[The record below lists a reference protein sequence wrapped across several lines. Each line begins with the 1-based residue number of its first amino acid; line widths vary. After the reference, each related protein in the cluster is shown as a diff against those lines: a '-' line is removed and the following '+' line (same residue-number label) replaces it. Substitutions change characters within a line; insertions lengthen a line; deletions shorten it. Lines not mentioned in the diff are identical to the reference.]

1 LSPLWPFRRKHSQ
14 TVGLEVRP
22 GAIVLAITAP
32 DSAKTKASITRLET
46 IVAQPAQRLQQLTE
60 YVVNHKLQG
69 AACNLVLPPEFYSIQ
84 QIERPPVED
93 SEMSAAAGWKI
104 RDLLDYDLED
114 AIVEAFEFPDD
125 ALRGRPAQVN
135 VVSARK
141 SVLQDL
147 ITLVESS
154 GLRLESIDITELA
167 LRNLLLQIQST
178 EAPAKGIG
186 LACLIMREHGGI
198 LVLVKD
204 GNLYLTRRLEADM
217 EGLADPDRQGATGQ
231 QLALEVQRSLD
242 YVESQLG
249 QVPPRR
255 LFAASE
261 LHEEQ
266 MLKALDE
273 TLGLQVVPLPAT
285 EAGMAEDVIPLA
297 GQWVA
302 CGAALR
308 NQHKTVTGGA

>member
-1 LSPLWPFRRKHSQ
+1 M
-14 TVGLEVRP
+14 
-22 GAIVLAITAP
+22 LALTTP
-32 DSAKTKASITRLET
+32 TSAKSDAQILRVDT
-46 IVAQPAQRLQQLTE
+46 IAAQPAQRLLQLTE
-60 YVVNHKLQG
+60 YVASHKLQG
-69 AACNLVLPPEFYSIQ
+69 AACNLVLPPEFYALQ
-84 QIERPPVED
+84 QIERPPVDD

-104 RDLLDYDLED
+104 RDLLDYDLDD

-141 SVLQDL
+141 TVLQDL

-154 GLRLESIDITELA
+154 GLKLDTIDITELA
-167 LRNLLLQIQST
+167 LRNLLLQIQSA
-178 EAPAKGIG
+178 EPPAKGIG

-204 GNLYLTRRLEADM
+204 GNLYLTRRLDADM
-217 EGLADPDRQGATGQ
+217 EGLGDPERQGATGQ

-266 MLKALDE
+266 MLKALDD
-273 TLGLQVVPLPAT
+273 TLGLQVLPLPST
-285 EAGMAEDVIPLA
+285 EAGVAAAVIPSA

-308 NQHKTVTGGA
+308 GQARLASGGA